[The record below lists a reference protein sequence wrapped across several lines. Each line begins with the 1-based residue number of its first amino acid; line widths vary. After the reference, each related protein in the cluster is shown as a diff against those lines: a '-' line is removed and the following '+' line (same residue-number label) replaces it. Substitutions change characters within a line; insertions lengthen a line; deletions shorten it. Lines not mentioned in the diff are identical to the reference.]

1 MVINSKNYKLL
12 IVESE
17 SLTSGVNVC
26 QLDICGLDALAWLKS
41 ISEECEVVKTV
52 NLSELSDTIVLY
64 SDTPLVNIE
73 TLNEICVYMEEC
85 GIDSAE
91 LVRGYVIGK
100 SFSDCKKVNIC
111 SEDFVKLI
119 DSESYAK
126 ICKIMRERINLSHMQ
141 NGVFM
146 SDPNT
151 VYIDVGV
158 TIGEGTFIAP
168 NNRLVGNTVIG
179 KNCVLESGN
188 FLTDTVIFDGVKLNS
203 VVSVEAKVGE
213 GTTVGPYVYL
223 RPSANVGAHCKVGD
237 FVEIKNSNISDG
249 TKVPH
254 LAYVGDADVGS
265 GVNVGCGVI
274 FANYDGRK
282 KHRTTVGDKTFIGS
296 NTTLIAPIDVGE
308 KVFIAAGATI
318 SRSIPDGALVI
329 ARARETIKEGRAEN
343 YLKRE

>member
-1 MVINSKNYKLL
+1 MILNSKNYKLL
-12 IVESE
+12 IVECENSVAGINL
-17 SLTSGVNVC
+17 SR
-26 QLDICGLDALAWLKS
+26 LDICGLDSISWLKR
-41 ISEECEVVKTV
+41 ISDEFEVVNTV
-52 NLSELSDTIVLY
+52 NLSELSRTIVLY
-64 SDTPLVNIE
+64 SDTPLVNAN
-73 TLNEICVYMEEC
+73 TLNEICAYMEEC
-85 GIDSAE
+85 GLDSAE
-91 LVRGYVIGK
+91 LERGYVIGE
-100 SFSDCKKVNIC
+100 SFSNCKKVVVR
-111 SEDFVKLI
+111 SEDFIRLRDSASYSKISKL
-119 DSESYAK
+119 
-126 ICKIMRERINLSHMQ
+126 MRERINLTHMQ

-146 SDPNT
+146 TDSDT
-151 VYIDVGV
+151 VYIDVNV
-158 TIGEGTFIAP
+158 TIGEGTIIAP

-179 KNCVLESGN
+179 KNCLLESGN
-188 FLTDTVIFDGVKLNS
+188 FLTDTVISDGVKLTS
-203 VVSVEAKVGE
+203 VVSVDASVGE

-274 FANYDGRK
+274 FANYDGRR

-296 NTTLIAPIDVGE
+296 NTTLIAPIEVGE

-343 YLKRE
+343 YLKKE

>member
-1 MVINSKNYKLL
+1 MIINSINYKIL
-12 IVESE
+12 IVDSE
-17 SLTSGVNVC
+17 SFNTRNLSK
-26 QLDICGLDALAWLKS
+26 LDICGLNAISWLKR
-41 ISEECEVVKTV
+41 ISDECVVV
-52 NLSELSDTIVLY
+52 DSVELSQLSDTIVLY
-64 SDTPLVNIE
+64 SDTPLVNAN
-73 TLNEICVYMEEC
+73 TLNEICIAMEER
-85 GIDSAE
+85 GLDSIE
-91 LVRGYVIGK
+91 LTRGYVIGK
-100 SFSDCKKVNIC
+100 DYSNCKKFTERA
-111 SEDFVKLI
+111 EDFIRLS
-119 DSESYAK
+119 DSASWAK
-126 ICKIMRERINLSHMQ
+126 INKIMRERINLMHMQ

-146 SDPNT
+146 VDPDT
-151 VYIDVGV
+151 VYIDVDV
-158 TIGEGTFIAP
+158 TIGENTVIAP
-168 NNRLVGNTVIG
+168 NNRLVGKTVIG

-188 FLTDTVIFDGVKLNS
+188 FITDTVISDGVKLTS

-282 KHRTTVGDKTFIGS
+282 KHRTKVGDKSFIGS

-308 KVFIAAGATI
+308 RVFIAAGATI

-343 YLKRE
+343 YLKKE

>member
-1 MVINSKNYKLL
+1 MIINSKNYKLL
-12 IVESE
+12 IVE
-17 SLTSGVNVC
+17 
-26 QLDICGLDALAWLKS
+26 
-41 ISEECEVVKTV
+41 CEGSHAGV
-52 NLSELSDTIVLY
+52 NLSELDICGRNALSWLMSISDECEVIKSVNPSELTDTIVLY
-64 SDTPLVNIE
+64 SDTPLVNE
-73 TLNEICVYMEEC
+73 DTLKGICEYMEEHEL
-85 GIDSAE
+85 DSVEMA
-91 LVRGYVIGK
+91 RGYVIGK
-100 SFSDCKKVNIC
+100 SFADCRKVDLCSD
-111 SEDFVKLI
+111 DFVRLS
-119 DSESYAK
+119 DSINYSK
-126 ICKIMRERINLSHMQ
+126 ICKALRERINLSHMQ

-146 SDPNT
+146 TDPDT
-151 VYIDVGV
+151 VYIDAGV
-158 TIGEGTFIAP
+158 AIGEGTVIAP
-168 NNRLVGNTVIG
+168 NNRLAGATVIG

-188 FLTDTVIFDGVKLNS
+188 FLTDTVISDNVKLTS
-203 VVSVEAKVGE
+203 VVSVEARVGE

-237 FVEIKNSNISDG
+237 FVEIKNSNIADG

-296 NTTLIAPIDVGE
+296 NTTLIAPIEVGE

-318 SRSIPDGALVI
+318 SRSLPDGALVI

-343 YLKRE
+343 YLKKE